1 LYVSACY
8 AKQGFKNKY
17 GQNSSFSKF
26 ISLIKY
32 KSMIKRISY
41 VILCILLL
49 SFNTADRSEY
59 TVPRAAW
66 AVCADDL
73 DLDGDCDIVVGHNY
87 DWQTLWSGIS
97 ISLNTGA
104 GDLILFDSV
113 YLYAGQTDTKI
124 DNLDENPMKEII
136 GKYFDTEN
144 ETEYIAIINNFDLT
158 DISYF
163 SLNTNE
169 GVGYVETGDI
179 NGDSVIDIV
188 FASTNGQFWGVIYN
202 DGTGNFSDPEHYY
215 VEGYWPLD
223 IDCGDLNSD
232 GRDDIVVCGIKT
244 EVYFSYPGSFQLL
257 TLETEDLNNEVAI
270 VDFDL
275 DGDNDII
282 AFFDAYLVNYT
293 TLFFYKNIGNN
304 TFTELERFDFQPNC
318 GDFFVIDFNNDTLPD
333 ILFCSGDYTG
343 YYIFYNEGGFTLSQP
358 QFVAVPDYDEGWR
371 HFYCADIDGN
381 GYNDIITTR
390 CMYAHLPANLD
401 IRFNDG
407 NGNFVEDPVVGSNEI
422 TLEHVVTISCFPNPF
437 QFKTVLEY
445 NISEPAHVELTIYN
459 LQGELIAILISEKM
473 ERGKYSIAWAGNDQN
488 NRPFKPGIYF
498 ANLKSNGKIQSI
510 LKIIKV

>member
-1 LYVSACY
+1 VE
-8 AKQGFKNKY
+8 KNK
-17 GQNSSFSKF
+17 
-26 ISLIKY
+26 
-32 KSMIKRISY
+32 IKRA
-41 VILCILLL
+41 VILTTIILLL
-49 SFNTADRSEY
+49 CSLTTDCSEY

-144 ETEYIAIINNFDLT
+144 ETEYIAIINNFDLD
-158 DISYF
+158 DISYY

-179 NGDSVIDIV
+179 NGDSIIDIV
-188 FASTNGQFWGVIYN
+188 FASNNGQFWGVIYN

-215 VEGYWPLD
+215 VEEYYPLD
-223 IDCGDLNSD
+223 IDCGDLNGNGRSD
-232 GRDDIVVCGIKT
+232 VVVSGTLFEI
-244 EVYFSYPGSFQLL
+244 YYSYDSGLYKYQLSEHEL
-257 TLETEDLNNEVAI
+257 KVRI
-270 VDFDL
+270 IDFDQ
-275 DGDNDII
+275 DNDNDIV
-282 AFFDAYLVNYT
+282 AFTNMLFGNYT
-293 TLFFYKNIGNN
+293 GISFYENTGNN
-304 TFTELERFDFQPNC
+304 QFYEHEQLNFQPSC
-318 GDFFVIDFNNDTLPD
+318 SEFFITDFNNDTLPD
-333 ILFCSGDYTG
+333 ILFRLDDYTG
-343 YYIFYNEGGFTLSQP
+343 YYLFYNEGGFTLSQP
-358 QFVAVPDYDEGWR
+358 QFVAVPDYGEGWR
-371 HFYCADIDGN
+371 HCYCADIDGN
-381 GYNDIITTR
+381 EYNDIITTR
-390 CMYAHLPANLD
+390 CLYAPLPANLD

-407 NGNFVEDPVVGSNEI
+407 NGNFVEDPVVGSKELP
-422 TLEHVVTISCFPNPF
+422 LEHVVTINCFPNPF
-437 QFKTVLEY
+437 QFETVLEY
-445 NISEPAHVELTIYN
+445 NISEPVHVELTVYN

-473 ERGKYSIAWAGNDQN
+473 ERGKYSIAWAGNDKN
-488 NRPFKPGIYF
+488 NCPCKPGVYF